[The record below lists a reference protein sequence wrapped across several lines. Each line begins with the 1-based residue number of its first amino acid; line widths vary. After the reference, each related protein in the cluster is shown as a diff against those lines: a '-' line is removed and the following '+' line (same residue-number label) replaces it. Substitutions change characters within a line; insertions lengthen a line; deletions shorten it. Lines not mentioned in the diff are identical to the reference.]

1 MGTARGA
8 HPRRPAGGT
17 RAARAGARGAR
28 AAACRERA
36 DESELDAQLQAAEA
50 AERAAEGALQQALTD
65 AKAARGSAERY
76 AGRAAQAEEA
86 LALANVELE
95 RLKHEIYAAMSQG
108 DVQLLETDLQLK
120 RTREQLAQERES
132 RRKLAVEAD
141 AKAAA
146 LRTEA
151 EKAKAALAVAQEEAA
166 AVAEAARSQVKALET
181 ARRRAETHGATLAGE
196 LERMQK
202 RTEAAAAAAEAD
214 VVAAAAARTVAARES
229 FQRERR
235 LRSAAA
241 ARIDLE
247 DLDDDLDEHLVAVA
261 NLTADALLALPAA
274 PRIDLAPAA
283 LSAPALPVFAMA
295 PSPYEKPTTAPS
307 QSTSTAAFTAS
318 KVLPSS
324 AAPTVVDN
332 RRPLVPLTMLVRDLA
347 QHISPMRL
355 LDEFPTALSVE
366 ALYERRTG
374 TRQAVVLSFDSRRPP
389 TGRTSQA
396 LGCLLQPV
404 VTPPKVS
411 EATKRV
417 VWKRTPATT
426 QPPTAAGRTMP
437 RTQQRDPSNEL
448 RP

>member
-1 MGTARGA
+1 
-8 HPRRPAGGT
+8 
-17 RAARAGARGAR
+17 
-28 AAACRERA
+28 
-36 DESELDAQLQAAEA
+36 
-50 AERAAEGALQQALTD
+50 
-65 AKAARGSAERY
+65 
-76 AGRAAQAEEA
+76 
-86 LALANVELE
+86 
-95 RLKHEIYAAMSQG
+95 
-108 DVQLLETDLQLK
+108 
-120 RTREQLAQERES
+120 
-132 RRKLAVEAD
+132 
-141 AKAAA
+141 
-146 LRTEA
+146 
-151 EKAKAALAVAQEEAA
+151 
-166 AVAEAARSQVKALET
+166 
-181 ARRRAETHGATLAGE
+181 
-196 LERMQK
+196 MQK

-214 VVAAAAARTVAARES
+214 EAAAARES
-229 FQRERR
+229 FKRERM

-241 ARIDLE
+241 ARI
-247 DLDDDLDEHLVAVA
+247 DLDEHLVAVA
-261 NLTADALLALPAA
+261 NLTADASLALPAA

-283 LSAPALPVFAMA
+283 LSAPPLAVFAMA
-295 PSPYEKPTTAPS
+295 PAPYEKPSQPS
-307 QSTSTAAFTAS
+307 DPATSTAAFTAS
-318 KVLPSS
+318 KVLASSAASS

-347 QHISPMRL
+347 QHVSPMRL